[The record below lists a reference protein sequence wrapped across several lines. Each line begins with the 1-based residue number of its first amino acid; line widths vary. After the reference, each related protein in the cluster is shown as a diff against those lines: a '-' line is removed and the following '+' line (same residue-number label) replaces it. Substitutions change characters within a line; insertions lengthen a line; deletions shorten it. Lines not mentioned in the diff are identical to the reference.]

1 MKGRNTITINGRLY
15 DAVSGM
21 PVAAV
26 DNAAP
31 LRQQDAVSST
41 QPRSLDIAAPVRRVA
56 PSVHQ
61 QPQKSQTL
69 HRAAL
74 ARPTI
79 KTAPSQQ
86 AIKKP
91 NIQRSPVI
99 SKFGGVAPQQTPVQ
113 VQQTV
118 PQQPEATEQP
128 QVHPAVARALNNLN
142 QRQAPQKPELA
153 QSPKE
158 LKEALIKERLAEVE
172 TTEKTKVKKSR
183 NPFKRSRLSAIA
195 TSTLAV
201 LLLGGYLT
209 YINLPNISM
218 RVAATR
224 AGVAANFP
232 GYQPAGYSFEGPITY
247 STGEVAVRFKDK
259 DNKNFTVTQKTSNW
273 DSQAVLDNYIL
284 KQTDSYLTYQ
294 EHGLTIYSYENKA
307 AWVNGGMLYSIEG
320 NANLSGEQ
328 ILSIATS
335 M

>member
-1 MKGRNTITINGRLY
+1 
-15 DAVSGM
+15 M
-21 PVAAV
+21 PVAV
-26 DNAAP
+26 VNTAP
-31 LRQQDAVSST
+31 PRQQDVASAA
-41 QPRSLDIAAPVRRVA
+41 QPRSLDIAAPVRRA
-56 PSVHQ
+56 TPSVHQ

-74 ARPTI
+74 TRPAI
-79 KTAPSQQ
+79 KTVPSQQ
-86 AIKKP
+86 PPAQFTQKP
-91 NIQRSPVI
+91 NIQRSPAI
-99 SKFGGVAPQQTPVQ
+99 SKFGAAAPQQTPAQ
-113 VQQTV
+113 AQQAALQQT
-118 PQQPEATEQP
+118 ETTEQP

-142 QRQAPQKPELA
+142 QRQAPQKPKPA

-195 TSTLAV
+195 TSTLAM

-247 STGEVAVRFKDK
+247 SAGEVAVRFKDK